1 MKIRY
6 ISDAHFSHKNII
18 SYDNRPFSSTD
29 EMNHAMIDLWNETV
43 ADGDLTYV
51 LGDFCWSQTYEDWV
65 EILRQL
71 KGQIFVIKGNHDR
84 TEILKKL
91 AKEKYIVGWSQQ
103 EIVTDFTDNLGK
115 WSNGEKDLGVVKIV
129 LNHSPMPFFIN
140 EHHNGWAHLYGHV
153 HISYDWNMVLNM
165 QRQIEEL
172 YQKEIRMYNVGA
184 MMEYIN
190 YIPRTLKEI
199 EEGFRKLDLLKL
211 EFSRNHSWGK

>member
-29 EMNHAMIDLWNETV
+29 EMNRAMVALWNEIV

-84 TEILKKL
+84 TEI
-91 AKEKYIVGWSQQ
+91 
-103 EIVTDFTDNLGK
+103 
-115 WSNGEKDLGVVKIV
+115 
-129 LNHSPMPFFIN
+129 
-140 EHHNGWAHLYGHV
+140 
-153 HISYDWNMVLNM
+153 
-165 QRQIEEL
+165 
-172 YQKEIRMYNVGA
+172 
-184 MMEYIN
+184 
-190 YIPRTLKEI
+190 
-199 EEGFRKLDLLKL
+199 
-211 EFSRNHSWGK
+211 